1 LSAGKKF
8 AFSIGAFVIL
18 ALLCWNTMSGDPISL
33 HSAELGV
40 DFSISFRSA
49 TLLVLGFLA
58 AVTAVNFW
66 RGSAAER
73 RDESKQ
79 D

>member
-1 LSAGKKF
+1 LITGKKF
-8 AFSIGAFVIL
+8 AFSIGAFAVL
-18 ALLCWNTMSGDPISL
+18 ALLCWNTMSGDPVSL

-49 TLLVLGFLA
+49 TLAVLGFLA
-58 AVTAVNFW
+58 AMTAINFW
-66 RGSAAER
+66 RASVAER

>member
-1 LSAGKKF
+1 LNTRKKF

-18 ALLCWNTMSGDPISL
+18 AFLCWNTMSGDPIPL

-40 DFSISFRSA
+40 DLKISFRAA

-58 AVTAVNFW
+58 AMTAVNFW
-66 RGSAAER
+66 RASIAER
-73 RDESKQ
+73 REESRQ